1 MTEVQFQGWQSLR
14 HENHLTFELL
24 LASPQKNRKK
34 GNGQGKVAIGEAR
47 KTMEKWVK
55 SESCLFWFCIRW
67 ECGGGGEIK
76 KTSEKTKYACENLP
90 IYLVTRRTYVGHGS
104 DSFCSAIRLYFLA
117 TLE

>member
-1 MTEVQFQGWQSLR
+1 MCRTNAKIAGSGAVSDPCTSSTLCYPVVALLMELFILVNAINSRVSQSYLWI
-14 HENHLTFELL
+14 F
-24 LASPQKNRKK
+24 
-34 GNGQGKVAIGEAR
+34 
-47 KTMEKWVK
+47 
-55 SESCLFWFCIRW
+55 LFFFFCIRW

-76 KTSEKTKYACENLP
+76 KTSAKTKYACENLP